1 MFARLS
7 WGHKI
12 AALTLLP
19 LLLLVAVACGE
30 PEKLTPEQV
39 IEKAVP
45 AIQAANSFHFTLE
58 TSKLQKAPPGLFITK
73 ADGDVVKPDKLS
85 GNVNALYSGLPISV
99 KVLVDGQSQYWTDPA
114 SGKWGPVPA
123 FFNVA
128 SFFDPSKGV
137 ADILANVKGLSLDG
151 TENVGG
157 TDSYR
162 LKGTVPTTALKSLS
176 QEVTATGDLT
186 TTLWIGA
193 GDFLMRKVELQGPL
207 ISGEPTDIVRTITVS
222 DYNKEVKIETPVVK

>member
-1 MFARLS
+1 MFVRLS

-12 AALTLLP
+12 AMLFIMP
-19 LLLLVAVACGE
+19 LLFLGVVACGE

-58 TSKLQKAPPGLFITK
+58 TGKLQKPPSGLFITK
-73 ADGDVVKPDKLS
+73 ADGDVVKPDKLT

-99 KVLVDGQSQYWTDPA
+99 KVLVDGKSQYWTDPA

-137 ADILANVKGLSLDG
+137 ADILANVKGMAADG

-157 TDSYR
+157 ADSYR
-162 LKGTVPTTALKSLS
+162 LKGMVPTTALKSLS

-193 GDFLMRKVELQGPL
+193 GDFLMRKVSLQGPI
-207 ISGEPTDIVRTITVS
+207 ISGEPADIVRTITVS
-222 DYNKEVKIETPVVK
+222 DYNKDVKIETPVVK